1 MAGVSGSIDLGPAAS
16 PDLRWVADVLWGGLD
31 GVQVRLGDPPPGA
44 TVLADLR
51 VVPSAS
57 KPRLLVPAD
66 GAASRAA
73 LTSGGAIRGWR
84 ARVVRASSGTLLRGP
99 LWRAAFRDRLVVVDT
114 GGGAPT
120 LEDALAELL
129 GEPVLLAVNVRPPSP
144 TRKPVVQVLDA
155 RGRTLAY
162 AKIAWHGFSGR
173 NVRAEATFL
182 SSIAGADLG
191 LAAPTP
197 IGELTWRGYPVLVT
211 APMPASLRRYPASR
225 GVPDVDLTRGI
236 ASLFG
241 TTATP
246 WRASRARTELHARA
260 AELAADDPPGDG
272 TPTGL
277 PPSLR
282 PVPQPARRPEP
293 QPVLKVVGQ
302 EVLRLLEQMD
312 RSAEVPVES
321 GAWHGDWSPWNLGLQ
336 GGRLWA
342 WDWEFARRDVLMGL
356 DLVHFPFQLAFIAR
370 RQGLATSLAAARAG
384 AAPSLAALGVD
395 PQGRDLVYAAHT
407 AEIALRY
414 LASARAGV
422 DAPPRFVGQAQAALR
437 AASDRLGR

>member
-44 TVLADLR
+44 NVLADLR

-84 ARVVRASSGTLLRGP
+84 ARVARASSGTLLRGP
-99 LWRAAFRDRLVVVDT
+99 LWRAAFRDRLVVLDT

-120 LEDALAELL
+120 LGDALAEML

-144 TRKPVVQVLDA
+144 TRKPVVQVLDV

-162 AKIAWHGFSGR
+162 AKVAWHGFSGR
-173 NVRAEATFL
+173 NVRAETTFL
-182 SSIAGADLG
+182 GSIAGADLR

-197 IGELTWRGYPVLVT
+197 IGELTWGGYPVLVT

-241 TTATP
+241 TTTTP
-246 WRASRARTELHARA
+246 WRASRARAELRARA
-260 AELAADDPPGDG
+260 AELAADDPPDA
-272 TPTGL
+272 
-277 PPSLR
+277 R
-282 PVPQPARRPEP
+282 PEPEQPARRPEI
-293 QPVLKVVGQ
+293 QPALRLVGQ
-302 EVLRLLEQMD
+302 EVLRLLERMD

-336 GGRLWA
+336 GDRLWA
-342 WDWEFARRDVLMGL
+342 WDWEFARRDVLVGM

-370 RQGLATSLAAARAG
+370 RQGFENSLAAARAG

-422 DAPPRFVGQAQAALR
+422 AAPPRFVGQAQAALR
-437 AASDRLGR
+437 AASERLS

>member
-1 MAGVSGSIDLGPAAS
+1 VAGVSGSIDLGPAVS
-16 PDLRWVADVLWGGLD
+16 PDLRWVADVLWGSLE
-31 GVQVRLGDPPPGA
+31 GVRVRLGDPPPGA

-73 LTSGGAIRGWR
+73 FTSGGAIRGWR
-84 ARVVRASSGTLLRGP
+84 ARVARASSGTLLRGP
-99 LWRAAFRDRLVVVDT
+99 LWRAAFRDRLVVVDA
-114 GGGAPT
+114 GGGAHT
-120 LEDALAELL
+120 LGDALAEML

-162 AKIAWHGFSGR
+162 AKVAWHGFSDR
-173 NVRAEATFL
+173 NVRAETTFL
-182 SSIAGADLG
+182 RSIAGADLG

-197 IGELTWRGYPVLVT
+197 IGEFTWGGYPVLVT

-241 TTATP
+241 TTTTP
-246 WRASRARTELHARA
+246 WRASRARTELRARA
-260 AELAADDPPGDG
+260 DELAADHPPDG
-272 TPTGL
+272 GL
-277 PPSLR
+277 VTEQPAPR
-282 PVPQPARRPEP
+282 PVPRPVRRPEP
-293 QPVLKVVGQ
+293 QPVLRMVGR

-312 RSAEVPVES
+312 RSADVSVES

-336 GGRLWA
+336 GDHLWA
-342 WDWEFARRDVLMGL
+342 WDWEFARRDVLVGM

-370 RQGLATSLAAARAG
+370 RQGFTASLAAARAG

-395 PQGRDLVYAAHT
+395 PPGRDLVYAAH
-407 AEIALRY
+407 ASEVALRY

-422 DAPPRFVGQAQAALR
+422 AAPPRFADEAQAALR
-437 AASDRLGR
+437 AESDRLGR